1 MNIKKLK
8 LIAVLVLFP
17 LALNLLGVWQ
27 LQRSTDNRLV
37 YAGYQAD
44 LDEAR
49 PQLQAIADKSGSR
62 PVMVDVGDGEKME
75 VKEALSRVSDLQHEL
90 DTLLPLTN
98 VMVWLATGVITLGLL
113 AALVGGLGLLALNW
127 AGRRAM
133 HSREQ
138 LLHSFTRVTKLL
150 PFVLVGHVVVMGAA
164 IAAIIGFEAL
174 NVWHAG
180 KLSAGE
186 MKFMFFAMVLVAGC
200 LYSIWQMGTQL
211 RVMLNMFQPTP
222 MDVMAEA
229 VTAEQAP
236 VLWAYVKDLAD
247 KLGALPPDHIILGM
261 AAGFYVT
268 SSDITLAPANTTLTG
283 RTLHVP
289 LLYLG
294 VLDEAETTAVI
305 GHELGHF
312 AGADTDFSMRFVP
325 IYHGIER
332 SLVVI
337 GQTLVESE
345 MLQRATLHP
354 AFMLGAFFMESFD
367 HAVMHWSRVRELEAD
382 AAGAQLAGNLA
393 AASALVRIS
402 AIDPVLQERLAA
414 HIVQATNPTP
424 EQGADNDLPINDL
437 PTTVLHEIA
446 AMPLTLPEE
455 EMATQ
460 LPHPSDTHPSNG
472 ERVASLNVSVD
483 DAVRSGT
490 RPLDAAQACAAMDRY
505 FDQPDVLR
513 SRLTSDYLSHHVQQD
528 AAIVEMLRTHADN
541 VTGDVALH
549 EGARLRGQILLGFS
563 GLLALAGLILLL
575 APLLFP
581 GLARRDPEPFFVGG
595 GIALFIMICM
605 LPFGL
610 RLFRRA
616 NKTALLLTPDHLVFA
631 NLKQPLATRD
641 IADFN
646 LQFGNGVI
654 LTVQLEAD
662 APLPELT
669 SRSFFAPDVALNKK
683 KRWLMLP
690 LIQFCRDNKKL
701 KDHELAEL
709 IASYIDAGAA
719 RHLLQQR
726 FEQDGELKAG

>member
-1 MNIKKLK
+1 MNMKILK

-17 LALNLLGVWQ
+17 LALNLLGVWE
-27 LQRSTDNRLV
+27 LQRSTDNRLT

-44 LDEAR
+44 LDRAR
-49 PQLQAIADKSGSR
+49 PELQAIADKSGSR

-75 VKEALSRVSDLQHEL
+75 VKEALSRVADLQGEL
-90 DTLLPLTN
+90 DTLLPLTD
-98 VMVWLATGVITLGLL
+98 VMVWLAIGVITLGLL
-113 AALVGGLGLLALNW
+113 AALMGGVGLLALNW

-133 HSREQ
+133 QSREQ
-138 LLHSFTRVTKLL
+138 LLHSFTRVTRLL

-164 IAAIIGFEAL
+164 IAALVAFEAL

-180 KLSAGE
+180 QLSAGE

-222 MDVMAEA
+222 MDVMGEA
-229 VTAEQAP
+229 VTVDQAP
-236 VLWAYVKDLAD
+236 VLWAYVKDLAL
-247 KLGALPPDHIILGM
+247 KLGALPPDHIVLGM

-268 SSDITLAPANTTLTG
+268 SGDIALAPANTTLTG

-289 LLYLG
+289 LAYLG
-294 VLDEAETTAVI
+294 ILDEAETTAVI

-312 AGADTDFSMRFVP
+312 AGADTEFSMRFVP
-325 IYHGIER
+325 IYQGIER

-337 GQTLVESE
+337 GQTLVDSE
-345 MLQRATLHP
+345 WLQRATLHP
-354 AFMLGAFFMESFD
+354 AFMLGAYFMESFD

-402 AIDPVLQERLAA
+402 AIDPMLQDRLAT
-414 HIVQATNPTP
+414 HIAQATNITP
-424 EQGADNDLPINDL
+424 EQSAVQDL
-437 PTTVLHEIA
+437 PTALLHEIA
-446 AMPLTLPEE
+446 ALPLTLPEE

-472 ERVASLNVSVD
+472 ERVASLNVSID

-490 RPLDAAQACAAMDRY
+490 RPLDAAVACAAMNRY
-505 FDQPDVLR
+505 FAQPEVLR
-513 SRLTSDYLSHHVQQD
+513 SRLTQDYLSHHVQQD
-528 AAIVEMLRTHADN
+528 AAIVEALRTHAGN
-541 VTGDVALH
+541 VTGDVALY
-549 EGARLRGQILLGFS
+549 EGARLRGQILIGFS
-563 GLLALAGLILLL
+563 GLLAVAGLILLL

-581 GLARRDPEPFFVGG
+581 GAAGRGTEPFFVGA
-595 GIALFIMICM
+595 GIALFIMLCM

-616 NKTALLLTPDHLVFA
+616 HKTALLLTPDHFVFA
-631 NLKQPLATRD
+631 NLKAPLPIRD

-646 LQFGNGVI
+646 LQVGNVVMLTI
-654 LTVQLEAD
+654 LLEDD

-683 KRWLMLP
+683 KRLLMLP
-690 LIQFCRDNKKL
+690 MSRFCRDDKKL
-701 KDHELAEL
+701 KLPELAEL
-709 IASYIDAGAA
+709 IGSYVNAGAA

-726 FEQDGELKAG
+726 FEQGGEVSA

>member
-1 MNIKKLK
+1 MNMKILK

-17 LALNLLGVWQ
+17 LALNLLGVWE
-27 LQRSTDNRLV
+27 LQRSTDNRLT

-44 LDEAR
+44 LDRAR
-49 PQLQAIADKSGSR
+49 PELQAIADKSGSR

-75 VKEALSRVSDLQHEL
+75 VKEALSRVADLQGEL
-90 DTLLPLTN
+90 DTLLPLTD
-98 VMVWLATGVITLGLL
+98 VMVWLAIGVITLGLL
-113 AALVGGLGLLALNW
+113 AALMGGVGLLALNW

-133 HSREQ
+133 QSREQ
-138 LLHSFTRVTKLL
+138 LLHSFTRVTRLL

-164 IAAIIGFEAL
+164 IAALVAFEAL

-180 KLSAGE
+180 QLSAGE

-222 MDVMAEA
+222 MDVMGEA
-229 VTAEQAP
+229 VTVDQAP
-236 VLWAYVKDLAD
+236 VLWAYVKDLAL
-247 KLGALPPDHIILGM
+247 KLGALPPDHIVLGM

-268 SSDITLAPANTTLTG
+268 SGDIVLAPANATLTG

-289 LLYLG
+289 LAYLG
-294 VLDEAETTAVI
+294 ILDEAETTAVI

-312 AGADTDFSMRFVP
+312 AGADTEFSMRFVP

-337 GQTLVESE
+337 GQTLVDSE
-345 MLQRATLHP
+345 WLQRATLHP
-354 AFMLGAFFMESFD
+354 AFMLGAYFMESFD

-402 AIDPVLQERLAA
+402 AIDPMLQDRLAT
-414 HIVQATNPTP
+414 HIAQATNITP
-424 EQGADNDLPINDL
+424 EQSAVQDL
-437 PTTVLHEIA
+437 PTALLHEIA
-446 AMPLTLPEE
+446 ALPLTLPEE

-472 ERVASLNVSVD
+472 ERVASLNVSID

-490 RPLDAAQACAAMDRY
+490 RPLDAALACAAMNRY
-505 FDQPDVLR
+505 FAQPEVLR
-513 SRLTSDYLSHHVQQD
+513 SRLTQDYLTHHVQQD
-528 AAIVEMLRTHADN
+528 AAIVEALRTHAGN
-541 VTGDVALH
+541 VTGDVALY
-549 EGARLRGQILLGFS
+549 EGARLRGQILIGFS
-563 GLLALAGLILLL
+563 GLLAVAGLILLL

-581 GLARRDPEPFFVGG
+581 GAAGRGTEPFFVGA
-595 GIALFIMICM
+595 GIALFIMLCM

-616 NKTALLLTPDHLVFA
+616 HKTALLLTPDHFVFA
-631 NLKQPLATRD
+631 NLKAPLPIRD

-646 LQFGNGVI
+646 LQVGNVVMLTI
-654 LTVQLEAD
+654 LLEDD

-683 KRWLMLP
+683 KRLLMLP
-690 LIQFCRDNKKL
+690 MSRFCRDDKKL
-701 KDHELAEL
+701 KLPELAEL
-709 IASYIDAGAA
+709 IGSYVNAGAA

-726 FEQDGELKAG
+726 FEQGGEVSA

>member
-1 MNIKKLK
+1 MNMKILK

-17 LALNLLGVWQ
+17 LALNLLGVWE
-27 LQRSTDNRLV
+27 LQRSTDNRLT

-44 LDEAR
+44 LDRAR
-49 PQLQAIADKSGSR
+49 PELQAIADKSGSR
-62 PVMVDVGDGEKME
+62 PVMVDVGDGEQME
-75 VKEALSRVSDLQHEL
+75 VKEALSRVADLQGEL
-90 DTLLPLTN
+90 DTLLPLTD
-98 VMVWLATGVITLGLL
+98 VMVWLAIGVITLGLL
-113 AALVGGLGLLALNW
+113 AALMGGVGLLALNW

-133 HSREQ
+133 QSREQ
-138 LLHSFTRVTKLL
+138 LLHSFTRVTRLL

-164 IAAIIGFEAL
+164 IAALVAFEAL

-180 KLSAGE
+180 QLSAGE

-222 MDVMAEA
+222 MDVMGEA
-229 VTAEQAP
+229 VTVDQAP
-236 VLWAYVKDLAD
+236 VLWAYVKDLAL
-247 KLGALPPDHIILGM
+247 KLGALPPDHIVLGM

-268 SSDITLAPANTTLTG
+268 SGDIALAPANTTLTG

-289 LLYLG
+289 LAYLG
-294 VLDEAETTAVI
+294 ILDEAETTAVI

-312 AGADTDFSMRFVP
+312 AGADTEFSMRFVP

-337 GQTLVESE
+337 GQTLVDSE
-345 MLQRATLHP
+345 WLQRATLHP
-354 AFMLGAFFMESFD
+354 AFMLGAYFMESFD

-402 AIDPVLQERLAA
+402 AIDPMLQDRLAT
-414 HIVQATNPTP
+414 HIAQATNITP
-424 EQGADNDLPINDL
+424 EQSAVQDL
-437 PTTVLHEIA
+437 PTTLLHEIA
-446 AMPLTLPEE
+446 ALPLTLPEE

-472 ERVASLNVSVD
+472 ERVASLNVSID

-490 RPLDAAQACAAMDRY
+490 RPLDAAVACAAMNRY
-505 FDQPDVLR
+505 FAQPEVLR
-513 SRLTSDYLSHHVQQD
+513 SRLTQDYLSHHVQQD
-528 AAIVEMLRTHADN
+528 AAIVEALRTHAGN
-541 VTGDVALH
+541 VTGDVALY
-549 EGARLRGQILLGFS
+549 EGARLRGQILIGFS
-563 GLLALAGLILLL
+563 GLLAVAGLILLL

-581 GLARRDPEPFFVGG
+581 GAAGRGTEPFFVGA
-595 GIALFIMICM
+595 GIALFIMLCM

-616 NKTALLLTPDHLVFA
+616 HKTALLLTPDHFVFA
-631 NLKQPLATRD
+631 NLKAPLPIRD

-646 LQFGNGVI
+646 LQVGNVVMLTI
-654 LTVQLEAD
+654 LLEDD

-683 KRWLMLP
+683 KRLLMLP
-690 LIQFCRDNKKL
+690 MSRFCRDDKKL
-701 KDHELAEL
+701 KLPELAEL
-709 IASYIDAGAA
+709 IGSYVNAGAA

-726 FEQDGELKAG
+726 FEQGGEVSA

>member
-1 MNIKKLK
+1 MKKLK

-17 LALNLLGVWQ
+17 LALNLFGVWE
-27 LQRSTDNRLV
+27 LQRSTEDRQV

-44 LDEAR
+44 LNEAR
-49 PQLQAIADKSGSR
+49 PELQAIAAKGGSR

-75 VKEALSRVSDLQHEL
+75 VNEALARVAGLQDEL
-90 DTLLPLTN
+90 DTLLPLSN
-98 VMVWLATGVITLGLL
+98 VMVWLATGVIALGLL
-113 AALVGGLGLLALNW
+113 AALVGGLGLFGLNW

-138 LLHSFTRVTKLL
+138 LLHGFTRVTKLL

-164 IAAIIGFEAL
+164 IAAIVAFEAL
-174 NVWHAG
+174 NLWHAG
-180 KLSAGE
+180 RLSAGE
-186 MKFMFFAMVLVAGC
+186 MKFMFAAMVVVAGC

-222 MDVMAEA
+222 MDVMGEA

-236 VLWAYVKDLAD
+236 VLWAYVNELAR
-247 KLGALPPDHIILGM
+247 KLGALPPDHIVLGM

-268 SSDITLAPANTTLTG
+268 SGDIALAPANTTLTG

-289 LLYLG
+289 LVYLG
-294 VLDEAETTAVI
+294 ILDEAETTAVI

-312 AGADTDFSMRFVP
+312 AGADTEFSMRFVP

-337 GQTLVESE
+337 GQTLVDSE
-345 MLQRATLHP
+345 WLQRATLHP
-354 AFMLGAFFMESFD
+354 AFMLGAYFMESFD

-402 AIDPVLQERLAA
+402 AIDPLLQDRLAT
-414 HIVQATNPTP
+414 HIAQATHVAP
-424 EQGADNDLPINDL
+424 EQSAVQDL
-437 PTTVLHEIA
+437 PTALLHEMA
-446 AMPLTLPEE
+446 ALPLTLPEE

-472 ERVASLNVSVD
+472 ERVASLKVSID
-483 DAVRSGT
+483 DAVRTGT
-490 RPLDAAQACAAMDRY
+490 RPLDATQACAAMDRY
-505 FDQPDVLR
+505 FARPDVLR
-513 SRLTSDYLSHHVQQD
+513 SRLTDDYLSHHVQQD
-528 AAIVEMLRTHADN
+528 AAIVETLRTHAGN

-563 GLLALAGLILLL
+563 GLSALAGLVLLL
-575 APLLFP
+575 APLLFS
-581 GLARRDPEPFFVGG
+581 GVAGRDPQPFFVGG
-595 GIALFIMICM
+595 GVALLITLCT

-610 RLFRRA
+610 RFFRRA
-616 NKTALLLTPDHLVFA
+616 NKTALLLTPDHFVFA
-631 NLKQPLATRD
+631 NLKAPLPIRD
-641 IADFN
+641 IADFS
-646 LQFGNGVI
+646 LHVGSVLM
-654 LTVQLEAD
+654 LTVLLEHD

-669 SRSFFAPDVALNKK
+669 PRSFFSPDAVLNKK

-690 LIQFCRDNKKL
+690 LSQFCRDDKKL
-701 KDHELAEL
+701 KIPELAEL
-709 IASYIDAGAA
+709 IGTYVNAGAA

-726 FEQDGELKAG
+726 FEQDRELKAG

>member
-1 MNIKKLK
+1 MKKLK

-17 LALNLLGVWQ
+17 LALNLFGVWE
-27 LQRSTDNRLV
+27 LQRSSEDRQA

-44 LDEAR
+44 LNEAR
-49 PQLQAIADKSGSR
+49 PELQAIAAKGGSR

-75 VKEALSRVSDLQHEL
+75 VNEALARVAGLQDEL
-90 DTLLPLTN
+90 DTLLPLSN
-98 VMVWLATGVITLGLL
+98 VMVWLATGVIALGLL
-113 AALVGGLGLLALNW
+113 AALVGGLGLLGLNW

-164 IAAIIGFEAL
+164 IAAIVAFEAL
-174 NVWHAG
+174 NLWHAG
-180 KLSAGE
+180 RLSAGE
-186 MKFMFFAMVLVAGC
+186 MKFMFAAMVVVAGC

-222 MDVMAEA
+222 MDVMGEA

-236 VLWAYVKDLAD
+236 VLWAYVKDLAL
-247 KLGALPPDHIILGM
+247 KLGALPPDQIVLGM

-268 SSDITLAPANTTLTG
+268 SGDIALAPANTTLTG

-289 LLYLG
+289 LVYLG
-294 VLDEAETTAVI
+294 ILDEAETTAVI

-312 AGADTDFSMRFVP
+312 AGADTEFSMRFVP
-325 IYHGIER
+325 IYHSMER

-337 GQTLVESE
+337 GQTLVDSE
-345 MLQRATLHP
+345 WLQRATLHP
-354 AFMLGAFFMESFD
+354 AFMLGAYFMESFD

-402 AIDPVLQERLAA
+402 AIDPLLQDRLAT
-414 HIVQATNPTP
+414 HIAQATNVTP
-424 EQGADNDLPINDL
+424 EQSAVQDL
-437 PTTVLHEIA
+437 PTALLHEMA
-446 AMPLTLPEE
+446 ALPLTLPEE

-472 ERVASLNVSVD
+472 ERVASLKVSID
-483 DAVRSGT
+483 DAVRTGT
-490 RPLDAAQACAAMDRY
+490 RPLDATQACAAMDRY
-505 FDQPDVLR
+505 FARPEVLR
-513 SRLTSDYLSHHVQQD
+513 SRLTDDYLSHHVQQD
-528 AAIVEMLRTHADN
+528 AAIVEILRTHADN

-563 GLLALAGLILLL
+563 GLLAVGGLILLL

-581 GLARRDPEPFFVGG
+581 GVARRDPEPFFVGG

-616 NKTALLLTPDHLVFA
+616 YKTALLLTPDHLVFA

-654 LTVQLEAD
+654 LTVQLEDD

-669 SRSFFAPDVALNKK
+669 SRSFFAPDVVLNKK

-701 KDHELAEL
+701 KAPELAEL

-726 FEQDGELKAG
+726 FEQDRELKAG

>member
-1 MNIKKLK
+1 MKKLK

-17 LALNLLGVWQ
+17 LALNLFGVWE
-27 LQRSTDNRLV
+27 LQRSTEDRQV

-44 LDEAR
+44 LNEAR
-49 PQLQAIADKSGSR
+49 PELQAIAAKGGSR

-75 VKEALSRVSDLQHEL
+75 VNEALARVAGLQDEL
-90 DTLLPLTN
+90 DTLLPLSN
-98 VMVWLATGVITLGLL
+98 VMVWLATGVIALGLL
-113 AALVGGLGLLALNW
+113 AALVGGLGLLGLNW

-164 IAAIIGFEAL
+164 IAAIVAFEAL
-174 NVWHAG
+174 NLWHAG
-180 KLSAGE
+180 RLSAGE
-186 MKFMFFAMVLVAGC
+186 MKFMFAAMVVVAGC

-222 MDVMAEA
+222 MDVMGEA

-236 VLWAYVKDLAD
+236 VLWAYVNELAR
-247 KLGALPPDHIILGM
+247 KLGALPPDHIVLGM

-268 SSDITLAPANTTLTG
+268 SGDIALAPANTTLAG

-289 LLYLG
+289 LVYLG
-294 VLDEAETTAVI
+294 ILDEAETTAVI

-312 AGADTDFSMRFVP
+312 AGADTEFSMRFVP

-337 GQTLVESE
+337 GQTLVDSE
-345 MLQRATLHP
+345 WLQRATLHP
-354 AFMLGAFFMESFD
+354 AFMLGAYFMESFD

-402 AIDPVLQERLAA
+402 AIDPLLQDRLAT
-414 HIVQATNPTP
+414 HIAQATHVTP
-424 EQGADNDLPINDL
+424 EQSAVPDL
-437 PTTVLHEIA
+437 PTALLHEIA
-446 AMPLTLPEE
+446 ALPLTLPED

-472 ERVASLNVSVD
+472 ERVASLKVSID
-483 DAVRSGT
+483 DAVRTGT
-490 RPLDAAQACAAMDRY
+490 RPLDATQACAAMDRY
-505 FDQPDVLR
+505 FARPEVLR
-513 SRLTSDYLSHHVQQD
+513 SRLTEDYLSHHVQQD
-528 AAIVEMLRTHADN
+528 AAIVETLRTHAGN

-563 GLLALAGLILLL
+563 GLSALAGLVLLL
-575 APLLFP
+575 APLLFS
-581 GLARRDPEPFFVGG
+581 GVAGRDPQPFFVGG
-595 GIALFIMICM
+595 GVALLITLCT

-610 RLFRRA
+610 RFFRRA
-616 NKTALLLTPDHLVFA
+616 NKTALLLTPDHFVFA
-631 NLKQPLATRD
+631 NLKAPLPIRD
-641 IADFN
+641 IADFS
-646 LQFGNGVI
+646 LHVGNVLM
-654 LTVQLEAD
+654 LTVLLEHD

-669 SRSFFAPDVALNKK
+669 PRSFFSPDAVLNKK

-690 LIQFCRDNKKL
+690 LSQFCRDDKKL
-701 KDHELAEL
+701 KIPELAEL
-709 IASYIDAGAA
+709 IGTYLNAGAA

>member
-1 MNIKKLK
+1 MNMKILK

-17 LALNLLGVWQ
+17 LALNLLGVWE
-27 LQRSTDNRLV
+27 LQRSTDNRLT

-44 LDEAR
+44 LDRAR
-49 PQLQAIADKSGSR
+49 PELQAIADKSGSR

-75 VKEALSRVSDLQHEL
+75 VKEALSRIADLQGEL
-90 DTLLPLTN
+90 DTLLPLTD
-98 VMVWLATGVITLGLL
+98 VMVWLAIGVITLGLL
-113 AALVGGLGLLALNW
+113 AALMGGVGLLALNW

-133 HSREQ
+133 QSREQ
-138 LLHSFTRVTKLL
+138 LLHSFTRVTRLL

-164 IAAIIGFEAL
+164 IAALVAFEAL

-180 KLSAGE
+180 QLSAGE

-222 MDVMAEA
+222 MDVMGEA
-229 VTAEQAP
+229 VTVDQAP
-236 VLWAYVKDLAD
+236 VLWAYVKDLAL
-247 KLGALPPDHIILGM
+247 KLGALPPDHIVLGM

-268 SSDITLAPANTTLTG
+268 SGDITLAPANTTLTG

-289 LLYLG
+289 LAYLG
-294 VLDEAETTAVI
+294 ILDEAETTAVI

-312 AGADTDFSMRFVP
+312 AGADTEFSMRFVP

-345 MLQRATLHP
+345 WLQRATLHP
-354 AFMLGAFFMESFD
+354 AFMLGAYFMESFD

-402 AIDPVLQERLAA
+402 AIDPMLQDRLAT
-414 HIVQATNPTP
+414 HIAQATNVTP
-424 EQGADNDLPINDL
+424 EQSAVQDL
-437 PTTVLHEIA
+437 PTALLHEIA
-446 AMPLTLPEE
+446 ALPLTLPEE

-472 ERVASLNVSVD
+472 ERVASLNVSID

-490 RPLDAAQACAAMDRY
+490 RPLDAAVACAAMNRY
-505 FDQPDVLR
+505 FAQPEVLR
-513 SRLTSDYLSHHVQQD
+513 SRLTQDYLTHHVQQD
-528 AAIVEMLRTHADN
+528 AAIVEALRTHAGN
-541 VTGDVALH
+541 VTGDVALY
-549 EGARLRGQILLGFS
+549 EGARLRGQILIGFS
-563 GLLALAGLILLL
+563 GLLAVAGLILLL

-581 GLARRDPEPFFVGG
+581 GAAGRGTEPFFVGA
-595 GIALFIMICM
+595 GIALFMMLCM

-616 NKTALLLTPDHLVFA
+616 HKTALLLTPDHFVFA
-631 NLKQPLATRD
+631 NLKAPLPIRD

-646 LQFGNGVI
+646 LQVGNVVMLTI
-654 LTVQLEAD
+654 LLEDD

-683 KRWLMLP
+683 KRLLMLP
-690 LIQFCRDNKKL
+690 MSRFCRDDKKL
-701 KDHELAEL
+701 KLPELAEL
-709 IASYIDAGAA
+709 IGSYVNAGAA

-726 FEQDGELKAG
+726 FEQGGEVSA

>member
-1 MNIKKLK
+1 MNMKILK

-17 LALNLLGVWQ
+17 LALNLLGVWE
-27 LQRSTDNRLV
+27 LQRSTDNRLT

-44 LDEAR
+44 LDRAR
-49 PQLQAIADKSGSR
+49 PELQAIADKSGSR

-75 VKEALSRVSDLQHEL
+75 VKEALSRVADLQGEL
-90 DTLLPLTN
+90 DTLLPLTD
-98 VMVWLATGVITLGLL
+98 VMVWLAIGVITLGLL
-113 AALVGGLGLLALNW
+113 AALMGGVGLLALNW

-133 HSREQ
+133 QSREQ
-138 LLHSFTRVTKLL
+138 LLHSFTRVTRLL

-164 IAAIIGFEAL
+164 IAALVAFEAL

-180 KLSAGE
+180 QLSAGE

-222 MDVMAEA
+222 MDVMGEA
-229 VTAEQAP
+229 VTVDQAP
-236 VLWAYVKDLAD
+236 VLWAYVKDLAL
-247 KLGALPPDHIILGM
+247 KLGALPPDHIVLGM

-268 SSDITLAPANTTLTG
+268 SGDIALAPANTTLTG

-289 LLYLG
+289 LAYLG
-294 VLDEAETTAVI
+294 ILDEAETTAVI

-312 AGADTDFSMRFVP
+312 AGADTEFSMRFVP

-337 GQTLVESE
+337 GQTLVDSE
-345 MLQRATLHP
+345 WLQRATLHP
-354 AFMLGAFFMESFD
+354 AFMLGAYFMESFD

-402 AIDPVLQERLAA
+402 AIDPMLQDRLAT
-414 HIVQATNPTP
+414 HIAQATNVTP
-424 EQGADNDLPINDL
+424 EQSAVQDL
-437 PTTVLHEIA
+437 PTALLHEIA
-446 AMPLTLPEE
+446 ALPLTLPEE

-472 ERVASLNVSVD
+472 ERVASLNVSID

-490 RPLDAAQACAAMDRY
+490 RPLDAAVACAAMNRY
-505 FDQPDVLR
+505 FAQPEVLR
-513 SRLTSDYLSHHVQQD
+513 SRLTQDYLSHHVQQD
-528 AAIVEMLRTHADN
+528 AAIVEALRTHAGN
-541 VTGDVALH
+541 VTGDVALY
-549 EGARLRGQILLGFS
+549 EGARLRGQILIGFS
-563 GLLALAGLILLL
+563 GLLAVAGLILLL

-581 GLARRDPEPFFVGG
+581 GAAGRDAEPFFVGA
-595 GIALFIMICM
+595 GIALFIMLCM

-616 NKTALLLTPDHLVFA
+616 HKTALLLTPDHFVFA
-631 NLKQPLATRD
+631 NLKAPLPIRD

-646 LQFGNGVI
+646 LQVGNVVMLTI
-654 LTVQLEAD
+654 LLEDD

-683 KRWLMLP
+683 KRLLMLP
-690 LIQFCRDNKKL
+690 MSRFCRDDKKL
-701 KDHELAEL
+701 KLPELAEL
-709 IASYIDAGAA
+709 IGSYVNAGAA

-726 FEQDGELKAG
+726 FEQGGEVSA

>member
-1 MNIKKLK
+1 MNMKILK

-17 LALNLLGVWQ
+17 LALNLLGVWE
-27 LQRSTDNRLV
+27 LQRSTDNRLT
-37 YAGYQAD
+37 YAGYRAD
-44 LDEAR
+44 LDRAR
-49 PQLQAIADKSGSR
+49 PELQAIADKSGSR
-62 PVMVDVGDGEKME
+62 PVMVDVGDGEQME
-75 VKEALSRVSDLQHEL
+75 VKEALSRVADLQGEL
-90 DTLLPLTN
+90 DTLLPLTD
-98 VMVWLATGVITLGLL
+98 VMVWLAIGVITLGLL
-113 AALVGGLGLLALNW
+113 AALMGGVGLLALNW

-133 HSREQ
+133 QSREQ
-138 LLHSFTRVTKLL
+138 LLHSFTRVTRLL

-164 IAAIIGFEAL
+164 IAALVAFEAL

-180 KLSAGE
+180 QLSAGE

-222 MDVMAEA
+222 MDVMGEA
-229 VTAEQAP
+229 VTVDQAP
-236 VLWAYVKDLAD
+236 VLWAYVKDLAL
-247 KLGALPPDHIILGM
+247 KLGALPPDHIVLGM

-268 SSDITLAPANTTLTG
+268 SGDIALAPANTTLTG

-289 LLYLG
+289 LAYLG
-294 VLDEAETTAVI
+294 ILDEAETTAVI

-312 AGADTDFSMRFVP
+312 AGADTEFSMRFVP

-337 GQTLVESE
+337 GQTLLDSE
-345 MLQRATLHP
+345 WLQRATLHP
-354 AFMLGAFFMESFD
+354 AFMLGAYFMESFD

-402 AIDPVLQERLAA
+402 AIDPMLQDRLAT
-414 HIVQATNPTP
+414 HIAQATNITP
-424 EQGADNDLPINDL
+424 EQSAVQDL
-437 PTTVLHEIA
+437 PTTLLHEIA
-446 AMPLTLPEE
+446 ALPLTLPEE

-472 ERVASLNVSVD
+472 ERVASLNVSID

-490 RPLDAAQACAAMDRY
+490 RPLDAAVACAAMNRY
-505 FDQPDVLR
+505 FAQPEVLR
-513 SRLTSDYLSHHVQQD
+513 SRLTQDYLSHHVQQD
-528 AAIVEMLRTHADN
+528 AAIVEALRTHAGN
-541 VTGDVALH
+541 VTGDVALY
-549 EGARLRGQILLGFS
+549 EGARLRGQILIGFS
-563 GLLALAGLILLL
+563 GLLAVAGLILLL

-581 GLARRDPEPFFVGG
+581 GAAGRGTEPFFVGA
-595 GIALFIMICM
+595 GIALFIMLCM

-616 NKTALLLTPDHLVFA
+616 HKTALLLTPDHFVFA
-631 NLKQPLATRD
+631 NLKAPLPIRD

-646 LQFGNGVI
+646 LQVGNVVMLTI
-654 LTVQLEAD
+654 LLEDD

-683 KRWLMLP
+683 KRLLMLP
-690 LIQFCRDNKKL
+690 MSRFCRDDKKL
-701 KDHELAEL
+701 KLPELAEL
-709 IASYIDAGAA
+709 IGSYVNAGAA

-726 FEQDGELKAG
+726 FEQGGELKAG

>member
-1 MNIKKLK
+1 MDIKKLK

-17 LALNLLGVWQ
+17 LGLNLVGVWE
-27 LQRSTDNRLV
+27 LQRSTDDHAE
-37 YAGYQAD
+37 YAAYQAD
-44 LDEAR
+44 LAEFR
-49 PQLQAIADKSGSR
+49 PELQAIADNSGSR

-75 VKEALSRVSDLQHEL
+75 VKMALSRVTEMQDEL

-98 VMVWLATGVITLGLL
+98 VMAWVAKGTITLGLL

-150 PFVLVGHVVVMGAA
+150 PYVLVGHVVVMGAA
-164 IAAIIGFEAL
+164 IAAIVAFEAL
-174 NVWHAG
+174 GAWHAG
-180 KLSAGE
+180 RLSAGE
-186 MKFMFFAMVLVAGC
+186 MKFMFFGMVLVAGC

-222 MDVMAEA
+222 MDVMGEA
-229 VTAEQAP
+229 VTVEQAP
-236 VLWAYVKDLAD
+236 VLWAYVKDLAL
-247 KLGALPPDHIILGM
+247 KLGALPPDHIVLGM

-268 SSDITLAPANTTLTG
+268 SGDIALAPANITLTG

-289 LLYLG
+289 LAYLG
-294 VLDEAETTAVI
+294 ILDEAETTAVI

-312 AGADTDFSMRFVP
+312 AGADTEFSMRFVP

-337 GQTLVESE
+337 GQTLVDSE
-345 MLQRATLHP
+345 WLQRATLHP
-354 AFMLGAFFMESFD
+354 AFMLGAYFMESFD

-402 AIDPVLQERLAA
+402 AIDPMLQERLVA
-414 HIVQATNPTP
+414 HITQATRPTSEHVP
-424 EQGADNDLPINDL
+424 VSDL
-437 PTTVLHEIA
+437 PTTVLREIA
-446 AMPLTLPEE
+446 ALPLTLPEE

-472 ERVASLNVSVD
+472 ERVASLKVSID

-490 RPLDAAQACAAMDRY
+490 RPLDATQACAAMDRY
-505 FDQPDVLR
+505 FAQPDVLR
-513 SRLTSDYLSHHVQQD
+513 ARLTDDYLSHHVQQD
-528 AAIVEMLRTHADN
+528 AVLVETLRTHAGN

-549 EGARLRGQILLGFS
+549 EGARLRGQILIGFS
-563 GLLALAGLILLL
+563 GLLAVAGLILLL
-575 APLLFP
+575 APMLFP
-581 GLARRDPEPFFVGG
+581 GAAGRDPQPFFVGA
-595 GIALFIMICM
+595 GIALFIMLCM
-605 LPFGL
+605 LPFGV

-616 NKTALLLTPDHLVFA
+616 HKTALLLTPDHFVFA
-631 NLKQPLATRD
+631 NLKAPLPIRD

-646 LQFGNGVI
+646 LQVGNVVMLTI
-654 LTVQLEAD
+654 LLED
-662 APLPELT
+662 NAPLPELT

-690 LIQFCRDNKKL
+690 MSKFCRDDKELKL
-701 KDHELAEL
+701 PELAEL
-709 IASYIDAGAA
+709 IGNYVNAGAA

-726 FEQDGELKAG
+726 FEQEEESKAG

>member
-1 MNIKKLK
+1 MNMKILK

-17 LALNLLGVWQ
+17 LALNLLGVWE
-27 LQRSTDNRLV
+27 LQRSTDNRLT

-44 LDEAR
+44 LDRAR
-49 PQLQAIADKSGSR
+49 PELQAIADKSGSR

-75 VKEALSRVSDLQHEL
+75 VKEALSRVADLQGEL
-90 DTLLPLTN
+90 DTLLPLTD
-98 VMVWLATGVITLGLL
+98 VMVWLAIGVITLGLL
-113 AALVGGLGLLALNW
+113 AALMGGVGLLALNW

-133 HSREQ
+133 QSREQ
-138 LLHSFTRVTKLL
+138 LLHSFTRVTRLL

-164 IAAIIGFEAL
+164 IAALVAFEAL

-180 KLSAGE
+180 QLSAGE

-222 MDVMAEA
+222 MDVMGEA
-229 VTAEQAP
+229 VTVDQAP
-236 VLWAYVKDLAD
+236 VLWAYVKDLAL
-247 KLGALPPDHIILGM
+247 KLGALPPDHIVLGM

-268 SSDITLAPANTTLTG
+268 SGDITLAPANTTLTG

-289 LLYLG
+289 LAYLG
-294 VLDEAETTAVI
+294 ILDEAETTAVI

-312 AGADTDFSMRFVP
+312 AGADTEFSMRFVP

-345 MLQRATLHP
+345 WLQRATLHP
-354 AFMLGAFFMESFD
+354 AFMLGAYFMESFD

-402 AIDPVLQERLAA
+402 AIDPMLQDRLAT
-414 HIVQATNPTP
+414 HIAQATNVTP
-424 EQGADNDLPINDL
+424 EQSAVQDL
-437 PTTVLHEIA
+437 PTALLHEIA
-446 AMPLTLPEE
+446 ALPLTLPEE

-472 ERVASLNVSVD
+472 ERVASLNVSID

-490 RPLDAAQACAAMDRY
+490 RPLDAAVACAAMNRY
-505 FDQPDVLR
+505 FAQPEVLR
-513 SRLTSDYLSHHVQQD
+513 SRLTQDYLTHHVQQD
-528 AAIVEMLRTHADN
+528 AAIVEALRTHAGN
-541 VTGDVALH
+541 VTGDVALY
-549 EGARLRGQILLGFS
+549 EGARLRGQILIGFS
-563 GLLALAGLILLL
+563 GLLAVAGLILLL

-581 GLARRDPEPFFVGG
+581 GAAGRGTEPFFVGA
-595 GIALFIMICM
+595 GIALFIMLCM

-616 NKTALLLTPDHLVFA
+616 HKTALLLTPDHFVFA
-631 NLKQPLATRD
+631 NLKAPLPIRD

-646 LQFGNGVI
+646 LQVGNVVMLTI
-654 LTVQLEAD
+654 LLEDD

-683 KRWLMLP
+683 KRLLMLP
-690 LIQFCRDNKKL
+690 MSRFCRDDKKL
-701 KDHELAEL
+701 KLPELAEL
-709 IASYIDAGAA
+709 IGSYVNAGAA

-726 FEQDGELKAG
+726 FEQGGEVSA

>member
-1 MNIKKLK
+1 MKKLK

-17 LALNLLGVWQ
+17 LALNLFGVWE
-27 LQRSTDNRLV
+27 LQRSTEDRQV

-44 LDEAR
+44 LNEAR
-49 PQLQAIADKSGSR
+49 PELQAIAAKGGSR

-75 VKEALSRVSDLQHEL
+75 VNEALARVARLQDEL
-90 DTLLPLTN
+90 DTLLPLSN
-98 VMVWLATGVITLGLL
+98 VMVWLATGVIALGLL
-113 AALVGGLGLLALNW
+113 AALVGGLGLFGLNW

-138 LLHSFTRVTKLL
+138 LLHGFTRVTKLL

-164 IAAIIGFEAL
+164 IAAIVAFEAL
-174 NVWHAG
+174 NLWHAG
-180 KLSAGE
+180 RLSAGE
-186 MKFMFFAMVLVAGC
+186 MKFMFAAMVVVAGC

-222 MDVMAEA
+222 MDVMGEA

-236 VLWAYVKDLAD
+236 ALWAYVNELAR
-247 KLGALPPDHIILGM
+247 KLGALPPDHIVLGM

-268 SSDITLAPANTTLTG
+268 SGDIALAPANTTLAG

-289 LLYLG
+289 LVYLG
-294 VLDEAETTAVI
+294 ILDEAETTAVI

-312 AGADTDFSMRFVP
+312 AGADTEFSMRFVP

-337 GQTLVESE
+337 GQTLVDSE
-345 MLQRATLHP
+345 WLQRATLHP
-354 AFMLGAFFMESFD
+354 AFMLGAYFMESFD

-402 AIDPVLQERLAA
+402 AIDPLLQDRLAT
-414 HIVQATNPTP
+414 HIAQATHVTP
-424 EQGADNDLPINDL
+424 EQSAVQDL
-437 PTTVLHEIA
+437 PTALLHEMA
-446 AMPLTLPEE
+446 ALPLTLPEE

-472 ERVASLNVSVD
+472 ERVASLKVSID
-483 DAVRSGT
+483 DAVRTGT
-490 RPLDAAQACAAMDRY
+490 RPLDAPQACAAMDRY
-505 FDQPDVLR
+505 FARPEVLR
-513 SRLTSDYLSHHVQQD
+513 SRLTDDYLSHHVQQD

-563 GLLALAGLILLL
+563 GLLAVGGLILLL

-581 GLARRDPEPFFVGG
+581 GVARRDPEPFFVGG

-616 NKTALLLTPDHLVFA
+616 YKTALLLTPDHLVFA

-654 LTVQLEAD
+654 LTVQLEDD

-669 SRSFFAPDVALNKK
+669 SRSFFAPDVVLNKK

-701 KDHELAEL
+701 KAPELAEL

-726 FEQDGELKAG
+726 FEQDRELKAG

>member
-1 MNIKKLK
+1 MKILK

-17 LALNLLGVWQ
+17 LALNLLGVWE
-27 LQRSTDNRLV
+27 LQRSTDNRLT

-44 LDEAR
+44 LDRAR
-49 PQLQAIADKSGSR
+49 PELQAIADKSGSR
-62 PVMVDVGDGEKME
+62 PVMVDVGDGEQME
-75 VKEALSRVSDLQHEL
+75 VKEALSRVADLQGEL
-90 DTLLPLTN
+90 DTLLPLTD
-98 VMVWLATGVITLGLL
+98 VMVWLAIGVITLGLL
-113 AALVGGLGLLALNW
+113 AALMGGVGLLALNW

-133 HSREQ
+133 QSREQ
-138 LLHSFTRVTKLL
+138 LLHSFTRVTRLL

-164 IAAIIGFEAL
+164 IAALVAFEAL

-180 KLSAGE
+180 QLSAGE

-222 MDVMAEA
+222 MDVMGEA
-229 VTAEQAP
+229 VTVDQAP
-236 VLWAYVKDLAD
+236 VLWAYVKDLAL
-247 KLGALPPDHIILGM
+247 KLGALPPDHIVLGM

-268 SSDITLAPANTTLTG
+268 SGDIALAPANTTLTG

-289 LLYLG
+289 LAYLG
-294 VLDEAETTAVI
+294 ILDEAETTAVI

-312 AGADTDFSMRFVP
+312 AGADTEFSMRFVP

-337 GQTLVESE
+337 GQTLVDSE
-345 MLQRATLHP
+345 WLQRATLHP
-354 AFMLGAFFMESFD
+354 AFMLGAYFMESFD

-402 AIDPVLQERLAA
+402 AIDPMLQDRLAT
-414 HIVQATNPTP
+414 HIAQATNITP
-424 EQGADNDLPINDL
+424 EQSAVQDL
-437 PTTVLHEIA
+437 PTTLLHEIA
-446 AMPLTLPEE
+446 ALPLTLPEE

-472 ERVASLNVSVD
+472 ERVASLNVSID

-490 RPLDAAQACAAMDRY
+490 RPLDAAVACAAMNRY
-505 FDQPDVLR
+505 FAQPEVLR
-513 SRLTSDYLSHHVQQD
+513 SRLTQDYLSHHVQQD
-528 AAIVEMLRTHADN
+528 AAIVEALRTHAGN
-541 VTGDVALH
+541 VTGDVALY
-549 EGARLRGQILLGFS
+549 EGARLRGQILIGFS
-563 GLLALAGLILLL
+563 GLLAVAGLILLL

-581 GLARRDPEPFFVGG
+581 GAAGRGTEPFFVGA
-595 GIALFIMICM
+595 GIALFIMLCM

-616 NKTALLLTPDHLVFA
+616 HKTALLLTPDHFVFA
-631 NLKQPLATRD
+631 NLKAPLPIRD

-646 LQFGNGVI
+646 LQVGNVVMLTI
-654 LTVQLEAD
+654 LLEDD

-683 KRWLMLP
+683 KRLLMLP
-690 LIQFCRDNKKL
+690 MSRFCRDDKKL
-701 KDHELAEL
+701 KLPELAEL
-709 IASYIDAGAA
+709 IGSYVNAGAA

-726 FEQDGELKAG
+726 FEQGGEVSA

>member
-1 MNIKKLK
+1 MNMKILK

-17 LALNLLGVWQ
+17 LALNLLGVWE
-27 LQRSTDNRLV
+27 LQRSTDNRLT

-44 LDEAR
+44 LDRAR
-49 PQLQAIADKSGSR
+49 PELQAIADKSGSR

-75 VKEALSRVSDLQHEL
+75 VKEALSRIADLQGEL
-90 DTLLPLTN
+90 DTLLPLTD
-98 VMVWLATGVITLGLL
+98 VMVWLAIGVITLGLL
-113 AALVGGLGLLALNW
+113 AALMGGVGLLALNW

-133 HSREQ
+133 QSREQ
-138 LLHSFTRVTKLL
+138 LLHSFTRVTRLL

-164 IAAIIGFEAL
+164 IAALVAFEAL

-180 KLSAGE
+180 QLSAGE

-222 MDVMAEA
+222 MDVMGEA
-229 VTAEQAP
+229 VTVDQAP
-236 VLWAYVKDLAD
+236 VLWAYVKDLAL
-247 KLGALPPDHIILGM
+247 KLGALPPDHIVLGM

-268 SSDITLAPANTTLTG
+268 SGDITLAPANTTLTG

-289 LLYLG
+289 LAYLG
-294 VLDEAETTAVI
+294 ILDEAETTAVI

-312 AGADTDFSMRFVP
+312 AGADTEFSMRFVP

-345 MLQRATLHP
+345 WLQRATLHP
-354 AFMLGAFFMESFD
+354 AFMLGAYFMESFD

-402 AIDPVLQERLAA
+402 AIDPMLQDRLAT
-414 HIVQATNPTP
+414 HIAQATNVTP
-424 EQGADNDLPINDL
+424 EQSAVQDL
-437 PTTVLHEIA
+437 PTALLHEIA
-446 AMPLTLPEE
+446 ALPLTLPEE

-472 ERVASLNVSVD
+472 ERVASLNVSID

-490 RPLDAAQACAAMDRY
+490 RPLDAAVACAAMNRY
-505 FDQPDVLR
+505 FAQPEVLR
-513 SRLTSDYLSHHVQQD
+513 SRLTQDYLTHHVQQD
-528 AAIVEMLRTHADN
+528 AAIVEALRTHAGN
-541 VTGDVALH
+541 VTGDVALY
-549 EGARLRGQILLGFS
+549 EGARLRGQILIGFS
-563 GLLALAGLILLL
+563 GLLAVAGLILLL

-581 GLARRDPEPFFVGG
+581 GAAGRGTEPFFVGA
-595 GIALFIMICM
+595 GIALFIMLCM

-616 NKTALLLTPDHLVFA
+616 HKTALLLTPDHFVFA
-631 NLKQPLATRD
+631 NLKAPLPIRD

-646 LQFGNGVI
+646 LQVGNVVMLTI
-654 LTVQLEAD
+654 LLEDD

-683 KRWLMLP
+683 KRLLMLP
-690 LIQFCRDNKKL
+690 MSRFCRDDKKL
-701 KDHELAEL
+701 KLPELAEL
-709 IASYIDAGAA
+709 IGSYVNAGAA

-726 FEQDGELKAG
+726 FEQGGEVSA

>member
-1 MNIKKLK
+1 MNMKILK

-17 LALNLLGVWQ
+17 LALNLLGVWE
-27 LQRSTDNRLV
+27 LQRSTDNRLT

-44 LDEAR
+44 LDRAR
-49 PQLQAIADKSGSR
+49 PELQAIADKSGSR

-75 VKEALSRVSDLQHEL
+75 VKEALSRVADLQGEL
-90 DTLLPLTN
+90 DTLLPLTD
-98 VMVWLATGVITLGLL
+98 VMVWLAIGVITLGLL
-113 AALVGGLGLLALNW
+113 AALMGGVGLLALNW

-133 HSREQ
+133 QSREQ
-138 LLHSFTRVTKLL
+138 LLHSFTRVTRLL

-164 IAAIIGFEAL
+164 IAALVAFEAL

-180 KLSAGE
+180 QLSAGE

-222 MDVMAEA
+222 MDVMGEA
-229 VTAEQAP
+229 VTVDQAP
-236 VLWAYVKDLAD
+236 VLWAYVKDLAL
-247 KLGALPPDHIILGM
+247 KLGALPPDHIVLGM

-268 SSDITLAPANTTLTG
+268 SGDIALAPANTTLTG

-289 LLYLG
+289 LAYLG
-294 VLDEAETTAVI
+294 ILDEAETTAVI

-312 AGADTDFSMRFVP
+312 AGADTEFSMRFVP

-345 MLQRATLHP
+345 WLQRATLHP
-354 AFMLGAFFMESFD
+354 AFMLGAYFMESFD

-402 AIDPVLQERLAA
+402 AIDPMLQDRLAT
-414 HIVQATNPTP
+414 HIAQATNVTP
-424 EQGADNDLPINDL
+424 GQSAVQDL
-437 PTTVLHEIA
+437 PTAILHEIA
-446 AMPLTLPEE
+446 ALPLTLPEE

-472 ERVASLNVSVD
+472 ERVASLNVSID

-490 RPLDAAQACAAMDRY
+490 RPLDAAVACAAMNRY
-505 FDQPDVLR
+505 FAQPEVLR
-513 SRLTSDYLSHHVQQD
+513 SRLTQDYLTHHVQQD
-528 AAIVEMLRTHADN
+528 AAIVEALRTHAGN
-541 VTGDVALH
+541 VTGDVALY
-549 EGARLRGQILLGFS
+549 EGARLRGQILIGFS
-563 GLLALAGLILLL
+563 GLLAVAGLILLL

-581 GLARRDPEPFFVGG
+581 GAAGRGTEPFFVGA
-595 GIALFIMICM
+595 GIALFIMLCM

-616 NKTALLLTPDHLVFA
+616 HKTALLLTPDHFVFA
-631 NLKQPLATRD
+631 NLKAPLPIRD

-646 LQFGNGVI
+646 LQVGNVVMLTI
-654 LTVQLEAD
+654 LLEDD

-683 KRWLMLP
+683 KRLLMLP
-690 LIQFCRDNKKL
+690 MSRFCRDDKKL
-701 KDHELAEL
+701 KLPELAEL
-709 IASYIDAGAA
+709 IGSYVNAGAA

-726 FEQDGELKAG
+726 FEQGGEVSA

>member
-1 MNIKKLK
+1 MKILK

-17 LALNLLGVWQ
+17 LALNLLGVWE
-27 LQRSTDNRLV
+27 LQRSTDNRLT

-44 LDEAR
+44 LDRAR
-49 PQLQAIADKSGSR
+49 PELQAIADKSGSR

-75 VKEALSRVSDLQHEL
+75 VKEALSRVADLQGEL
-90 DTLLPLTN
+90 DTLLPLTD
-98 VMVWLATGVITLGLL
+98 VMVWLAIGVITLGLL
-113 AALVGGLGLLALNW
+113 AALMGGVGLLALNW

-133 HSREQ
+133 QSREQ
-138 LLHSFTRVTKLL
+138 LLHSFTRVTRLL

-164 IAAIIGFEAL
+164 IAALVAFEAL

-180 KLSAGE
+180 QLSAGE

-222 MDVMAEA
+222 MDVMGEA
-229 VTAEQAP
+229 VTVDQAP
-236 VLWAYVKDLAD
+236 VLWAYVKDLAL
-247 KLGALPPDHIILGM
+247 KLGALPPDHIVLGM

-268 SSDITLAPANTTLTG
+268 SGDIALAPANATLTG

-289 LLYLG
+289 LAYLG
-294 VLDEAETTAVI
+294 ILDEAETTAVI

-312 AGADTDFSMRFVP
+312 AGADTEFSMRFVP

-337 GQTLVESE
+337 GQTLVDSE
-345 MLQRATLHP
+345 WLQRATLHP
-354 AFMLGAFFMESFD
+354 AFMLGAYFMESFD

-402 AIDPVLQERLAA
+402 AIDPMLQDRLAT
-414 HIVQATNPTP
+414 HIAQATNITP
-424 EQGADNDLPINDL
+424 EQSAVQDL
-437 PTTVLHEIA
+437 PTALLHEIA
-446 AMPLTLPEE
+446 ALPLTLPEE

-472 ERVASLNVSVD
+472 ERVASLNVSID

-490 RPLDAAQACAAMDRY
+490 RPLDAAVACAAMNRY
-505 FDQPDVLR
+505 FAQPEVLR
-513 SRLTSDYLSHHVQQD
+513 SRLTQDYLSHHVQQD
-528 AAIVEMLRTHADN
+528 AAIVEALRTHAGN
-541 VTGDVALH
+541 VTGDVALY
-549 EGARLRGQILLGFS
+549 EGARLRGQILIGFS
-563 GLLALAGLILLL
+563 GLLAVAGLILLL

-581 GLARRDPEPFFVGG
+581 GAAGRDAEPFFVGA
-595 GIALFIMICM
+595 GIALFIMLCM

-616 NKTALLLTPDHLVFA
+616 HKTALLLTPDHFVFA
-631 NLKQPLATRD
+631 NLKAPLPIRD

-646 LQFGNGVI
+646 LQVGNVVMLTI
-654 LTVQLEAD
+654 LLEDD

-683 KRWLMLP
+683 KRLLMLP
-690 LIQFCRDNKKL
+690 MSRFCRDDKKL
-701 KDHELAEL
+701 KLPELAEL
-709 IASYIDAGAA
+709 IGSYVNAGAA

-726 FEQDGELKAG
+726 FEQGGEVSA

>member
-1 MNIKKLK
+1 MNMKILK

-17 LALNLLGVWQ
+17 LALNLLGVWE
-27 LQRSTDNRLV
+27 LQRSTDNRLT

-44 LDEAR
+44 LDRAR
-49 PQLQAIADKSGSR
+49 PELQAIADKSGSR

-75 VKEALSRVSDLQHEL
+75 VKEALSRVADLQGEL
-90 DTLLPLTN
+90 DTLLPLTD
-98 VMVWLATGVITLGLL
+98 VMVWLAIGVITLGLL
-113 AALVGGLGLLALNW
+113 AALMGGVGLLALNW

-133 HSREQ
+133 QSREQ
-138 LLHSFTRVTKLL
+138 LLHSFTRVTRLL

-164 IAAIIGFEAL
+164 IAALVAFEAL

-180 KLSAGE
+180 QLSAGE

-222 MDVMAEA
+222 MDVMGEA
-229 VTAEQAP
+229 VTVDQAP
-236 VLWAYVKDLAD
+236 VLWAYVKDLAL
-247 KLGALPPDHIILGM
+247 KLGALPPDHIVLGM

-268 SSDITLAPANTTLTG
+268 SGDIALAPANATLTG

-289 LLYLG
+289 LAYLG
-294 VLDEAETTAVI
+294 ILDEAETTAVI

-312 AGADTDFSMRFVP
+312 AGADTEFSMRFVP

-337 GQTLVESE
+337 GQTLVDSE
-345 MLQRATLHP
+345 WLQRATLHP
-354 AFMLGAFFMESFD
+354 AFMLGAYFMESFD

-402 AIDPVLQERLAA
+402 AIDPMLQDRLAT
-414 HIVQATNPTP
+414 HIAQATNITP
-424 EQGADNDLPINDL
+424 EQSAVQDL
-437 PTTVLHEIA
+437 PTALLHEIA
-446 AMPLTLPEE
+446 ALPLTLPEE

-472 ERVASLNVSVD
+472 ERVASLNVSID

-490 RPLDAAQACAAMDRY
+490 RPLDAAVACAAMNRY
-505 FDQPDVLR
+505 FAQPEVLR
-513 SRLTSDYLSHHVQQD
+513 SRLTQDYLTHHVQQD
-528 AAIVEMLRTHADN
+528 AAIVEALRTHAGN
-541 VTGDVALH
+541 VTGDVALY
-549 EGARLRGQILLGFS
+549 EGARLRGQILIGFS
-563 GLLALAGLILLL
+563 GLLAVAGLILLL

-581 GLARRDPEPFFVGG
+581 GAAGRGTEPFFVGA
-595 GIALFIMICM
+595 GIALFIMLCM

-616 NKTALLLTPDHLVFA
+616 HKTALLLTPDHFVFA
-631 NLKQPLATRD
+631 NLKAPLPIRD

-646 LQFGNGVI
+646 LQVGNVVMLTI
-654 LTVQLEAD
+654 LLEDD

-683 KRWLMLP
+683 KRLLMLP
-690 LIQFCRDNKKL
+690 MSRFCRDDKKL
-701 KDHELAEL
+701 KVPELAEL
-709 IASYIDAGAA
+709 IGSYVNAGAA

-726 FEQDGELKAG
+726 FEQGGEVSA